1 MENVR
6 IAVLGMGYVGLPL
19 AIEFSKHFEVI
30 GYDTNYEK
38 VGIIRSGV
46 DPTDEVGEDKLKA
59 ALNGRLCVSTTMED
73 IRHCN
78 VYIVTVPT
86 DINKDKTP
94 NLEPLRNASELIG
107 SVLEHDNLVIY
118 ESTTYPGCTEEFC
131 IPLLE
136 KTSGL
141 KLNANFGVGYSP
153 ERINPGDK
161 ERNVSNILK
170 VTSGSSEETAQKV
183 DALYQTIV
191 KAGTHL
197 APSIKVAEASKAIE
211 NAQRDINISFMNELA
226 MIFDKME
233 INTKDVLAAAGTKW
247 NFMPFQPGLVG
258 GHCIGVDPYYLAWKA
273 QKLGHNPQVI
283 SSGRQINEQMG
294 LFVANS
300 IVKIMQAKDIPIKG
314 SKALILG
321 FAFKENTSDTR
332 NTRVIDVYKELESFG
347 LDVEVFDPLVDMEHA
362 RSTYEINMI
371 SSIQIEDYQAIVLAV
386 PHSVFLDL
394 DINTNPKI
402 VVYDIKGIWPKDK
415 VDGSL

>member
-1 MENVR
+1 MW
-6 IAVLGMGYVGLPL
+6 
-19 AIEFSKHFEVI
+19 
-30 GYDTNYEK
+30 
-38 VGIIRSGV
+38 
-46 DPTDEVGEDKLKA
+46 
-59 ALNGRLCVSTTMED
+59 
-73 IRHCN
+73 
-78 VYIVTVPT
+78 
-86 DINKDKTP
+86 
-94 NLEPLRNASELIG
+94 
-107 SVLEHDNLVIY
+107 
-118 ESTTYPGCTEEFC
+118 
-131 IPLLE
+131 
-136 KTSGL
+136 
-141 KLNANFGVGYSP
+141 GYSP

-233 INTKDVLAAAGTKW
+233 INTTDVLAAAGTKW

-294 LFVANS
+294 LFVAS
-300 IVKIMQAKDIPIKG
+300 CIIKAMQVKNIPTKD
-314 SKALILG
+314 SKALIMG

-332 NTRVIDVYKELESFG
+332 NTRIIDVYKELERFG
-347 LDVEVFDPLVDMEHA
+347 LVVDVYDPMVDIE
-362 RSTYEINMI
+362 STQSLFGINMV
-371 SSIQIEDYQAIVLAV
+371 SSV
-386 PHSVFLDL
+386 
-394 DINTNPKI
+394 TNRRLP
-402 VVYDIKGIWPKDK
+402 G
-415 VDGSL
+415 GCFGCASL

>member
-1 MENVR
+1 MENYK
-6 IAVLGMGYVGLPL
+6 IAVIGLGYVGLPL

-30 GYDTNYEK
+30 GYDINDEK
-38 VGIIRSGV
+38 VGVIRSGV

-59 ALNGRLCVSTTMED
+59 ALNGRLCVSTTVKD
-73 IRHCN
+73 IRDCN

-107 SVLEHDNLVIY
+107 SVLKHDNLVIY

-294 LFVANS
+294 LFVAS
-300 IVKIMQAKDIPIKG
+300 CIIKAMQVKNIPTKG
-314 SKALILG
+314 SKALIMG
-321 FAFKENTSDTR
+321 FAFKENTADTR
-332 NTRVIDVYKELESFG
+332 NTRIIDVYKELERFG
-347 LDVEVFDPLVDMEHA
+347 LGGRLK
-362 RSTYEINMI
+362 
-371 SSIQIEDYQAIVLAV
+371 VL
-386 PHSVFLDL
+386 
-394 DINTNPKI
+394 
-402 VVYDIKGIWPKDK
+402 G
-415 VDGSL
+415 

>member
-19 AIEFSKHFEVI
+19 AVEFSKHFDVI
-30 GYDTNYEK
+30 GFDINSK
-38 VGIIRSGV
+38 KINVIQNGV
-46 DPTDEVGEDKLKA
+46 DPTNEIGNEELKNA
-59 ALNGRLCVSTTMED
+59 FERGFRVETSIED

-107 SVLEHDNLVIY
+107 SVLKHDNLVIY

-141 KLNANFGVGYSP
+141 KLNVSFGVGYSP

-294 LFVANS
+294 LFVAS
-300 IVKIMQAKDIPIKG
+300 CIIKAMQVKNIPTKG
-314 SKALILG
+314 SKALIMG
-321 FAFKENTSDTR
+321 FAFKENTADTR
-332 NTRVIDVYKELESFG
+332 NTRIIDVYKELERFG
-347 LDVEVFDPLVDMEHA
+347 LMVDVYDPMVDIE
-362 RSTYEINMI
+362 STQSLFGINMV
-371 SSIQIEDYQAIVLAV
+371 SSIQIEDYQAVVLAV
-386 PHSVFLDL
+386 PHSRFLDL
-394 DINTNPKI
+394 DIRTNPKK